1 MIFSKQQS
9 ATLSSRISAV
19 DEEIAAGNV
28 AIEKLKSRR
37 RDAII
42 KGDDAARTVI
52 EDEITKAEREAM
64 LRCERREILVTEHEA
79 ALARDAREE
88 FARRHAAQSE
98 ANAKA
103 AVAAQKALRKAWD
116 ILVPALRE
124 LAEARAGTDLLN
136 KAAPEGF
143 AQLPFADDLARGAPA
158 LPRVEVSSKEV
169 EQWAFKS
176 TGNRVGDQDD
186 VQGGIL
192 SVGAYAQPQRC
203 EKRSFRHVRFHPAE
217 DARYAG
223 PISSDLRFPRW
234 DGVGLLF
241 DGSSVLPDA
250 VSTAL
255 NAVEVNQSGK
265 ASRPIVEEFIPTANE
280 ASDAA

>member
-9 ATLSSRISAV
+9 VTLSSRISAV

-28 AIEKLKSRR
+28 AIEKLRSRR

-64 LRCERREILVTEHEA
+64 LRCERREILATEQEA

-88 FARRHAAQSE
+88 FARRHAGQEE

-103 AVAAQKALRKAWD
+103 AVSVQKALRRAWD
-116 ILVPALRE
+116 ILAPALRE
-124 LAEARAGTDLLN
+124 LADAREATNLLN
-136 KAAPEGF
+136 RAAPDGF
-143 AQLPFADDLARGAPA
+143 SQLVHADDLARGSPA
-158 LPRVEVSSKEV
+158 LPRAEISSKQV
-169 EQWAFKS
+169 EQWVFLS
-176 TGNRVGDQDD
+176 TGNRVGNQDD

-203 EKRSFRHVRFHPAE
+203 EKRSFRHVRFHPAQ

-255 NAVEVNQSGK
+255 IEVNQSGK
-265 ASRPIVEEFIPTANE
+265 ASRPILEEFIPTANE